1 MPVPPQS
8 RLNVMRAP
16 RAEYSQADTAENYR
30 ELERWANERAPIFPV
45 YEYRAQAVTGGAL
58 GSAVPV
64 EYPTG
69 TEVSLQVQK
78 KFDWTVLVC
87 SLNITCYVTATG
99 RLDFYSTL
107 DDDYPG
113 SDFLTLLYFNN
124 TGYHRVV
131 SGHSSRMV
139 AKAGSHKVSLYI
151 TAVGGASATMDTNDM
166 VQFTVQEQPPRLASG
181 ESWV

>member
-1 MPVPPQS
+1 
-8 RLNVMRAP
+8 MRAQ

-45 YEYRAQAVTGGAL
+45 YEYRAQAVAGGAL

-87 SLNITCYVTATG
+87 SLNITCYVAATG

-113 SDFLTLLYFNN
+113 SDFLICSTSITL
-124 TGYHRVV
+124 
-131 SGHSSRMV
+131 
-139 AKAGSHKVSLYI
+139 
-151 TAVGGASATMDTNDM
+151 DT
-166 VQFTVQEQPPRLASG
+166 TVLSQVIPAEWQPKLDPIRFRST
-181 ESWV
+181 SQP